1 VVVAAVLAKT
11 TIDIGIVTT
20 DAAASAEFY
29 GGALGFPELAAV
41 TMDGF
46 AVRRFQVGD
55 CVLKVLQ
62 YDKRPG
68 ATAPGGDVGDA
79 TGIRYWT
86 ISITNFDET
95 LEACRQGGGTV
106 LDGPNEVR
114 PGVSIVLI
122 ADPHGN
128 IFELAGRPPA

>member
-1 VVVAAVLAKT
+1 VLVAAVLAKT

-29 GGALGFPELAAV
+29 GGTLGFPELASVA
-41 TMDGF
+41 MDGF
-46 AVRRFQVGD
+46 TVRRFQVGD
-55 CVLKVLQ
+55 CVLKILQ
-62 YDKRPG
+62 YEEKPS
-68 ATAPGGDVGDA
+68 ATAPGGGVGDA

-95 LEACRQGGGTV
+95 LEACRRAGGTV
-106 LDGPNEVR
+106 LQGPTEVR

-122 ADPHGN
+122 ADPDGN